1 MAKKSLKTSLTTRT
15 GKTLLGPLN
24 VRQLTER
31 LEKASRPKDRAKIA
45 RRLAELK
52 GRPGYTEPAV
62 EVSEEPTP
70 AE

>member
-24 VRQLTER
+24 VKQLEQR
-31 LEKASRPKDRAKIA
+31 LEKTSRPKNKAKIS

-52 GRPGYTEPAV
+52 SRPGYK
-62 EVSEEPTP
+62 EPTVEIS
-70 AE
+70 AEEATVE